1 MLVLVMTST
10 EGNEEK
16 SRSKTQQSMWK
27 NHKKS
32 SACSHKQTPLHL
44 ALGPQDTLIT
54 KTSVMFFA
62 DLKA

>member
-27 NHKKS
+27 NHKKVQL
-32 SACSHKQTPLHL
+32 AATNKHL
-44 ALGPQDTLIT
+44 YIWP
-54 KTSVMFFA
+54 
-62 DLKA
+62 